1 MTDLDA
7 QAHLRA
13 IRQLMER
20 ATYYRAISAPTA
32 LTGGLLSLGTAAGQL
47 LHLRNPPG
55 GVATGRADAAGFV
68 LAWGIVFLL
77 TAAANAVFIWRGAR
91 GRGEPLV
98 SPAMKLALAAIAPAV
113 LAGALVGWALT
124 LSSGLPLLP
133 ALFWV
138 IFYGLGLLATLPF
151 APRSLVALGW
161 AFLLTGLTALIY
173 FLYQGLLPSFDL
185 PTPTTAYAPA
195 LMGATFGGYHVV
207 YALCVWPR
215 RARTLEAVERR
226 PLVSSPSSS
235 SETAPPP
242 LT

>member
-1 MTDLDA
+1 MNDLDA

-20 ATYYRAISAPTA
+20 GTYYRAISAPTA
-32 LTGGLLSLGTAAGQL
+32 LFGGLLSLGTAAGQL
-47 LHLRNPPG
+47 LALRGPQGAAP
-55 GVATGRADAAGFV
+55 GRANAAGFV
-68 LAWGIVFLL
+68 LAWGVVFTL

-91 GRGEPLV
+91 QRGEPLV
-98 SPAMKLALAAIAPAV
+98 SPAMKLALAAIAPAL
-113 LAGALVGWALT
+113 LAGATVGWTLT

-161 AFLLTGLTALIY
+161 AFLLTGLTALTY
-173 FLYQGLLPSFDL
+173 LLYQGLLPSFDL
-185 PTPTTAYAPA
+185 PTPTALYAPA

-215 RARTLEAVERR
+215 RAPTLEAVERR
-226 PLVSSPSSS
+226 PLVSSSTASSG
-235 SETAPPP
+235 TAVPP
-242 LT
+242 LI

>member
-1 MTDLDA
+1 MNDLDA

-32 LTGGLLSLGTAAGQL
+32 LTGGLLSFGTAAGQL
-47 LHLRNPPG
+47 LALRNPPG
-55 GVATGRADAAGFV
+55 GGVVTGRADAAGFV

-98 SPAMKLALAAIAPAV
+98 SPAMKLALAAIAPAA
-113 LAGALVGWALT
+113 LAGAVVGWALT

-161 AFLLTGLTALIY
+161 AFLLTGLTALTY

-185 PTPTTAYAPA
+185 PTPTAPYAPA
-195 LMGATFGGYHVV
+195 LMGATFGGFHVV

-226 PLVSSPSSS
+226 PLVSSS